1 MKATIKEFLRLES
14 AAGLILISAAVL
26 AMVVA
31 NSPLSALYDMLLDV
45 PVEVRIGALEIAKP
59 LILWINDGL
68 MAIFFFL
75 VGLELKREVL
85 QGELSDPSSVWL
97 PLFGAIGGIAFPVGI
112 YVWLNYGD
120 AEAMTGWAIPAAT
133 DIAFALG
140 VLTLFGERVPVAL
153 KVFLVSI
160 AIFDDIAAIV
170 IIAVF
175 YSGDLSLTALLIA
188 GGCLIVLYAMNRLG
202 VADNSPYIW
211 IGLIMWTALL
221 KSGVHATLA
230 GVALAAFIPMRAKNE
245 PDRSPL
251 RELES
256 DLHHLVAF
264 IILPLFAFANAG
276 ISFGRMG
283 LDDLLHP
290 VSVGIILGLF
300 AGKQIGVATF
310 CYVAI
315 KTGLAR
321 MPTGMSFGSLY
332 GAAAL
337 CGIGFTMSMFI
348 GSLAFESQSTSIEIL
363 LDERLGIVVGSLMSA
378 LLAIA
383 VLHLSLPK
391 TDHNGA
397 R

>member
-14 AAGLILISAAVL
+14 AGGLLLMGAALL

-31 NSPLSALYDMLLDV
+31 NSPLSGWYDLLLEV
-45 PVEVRIGALEIAKP
+45 PVSIRVGAFEIAKP

-85 QGELSDPSSVWL
+85 QGELSDPSSIVL
-97 PLFGAIGGIAFPVGI
+97 PLVGAIGGIVVPVGI
-112 YVWLNYGD
+112 YVWMNSGD
-120 AEAMTGWAIPAAT
+120 PEAMTGWAIPAAT

-140 VLTLFGERVPVAL
+140 VLALFGPRVPTAL

-160 AIFDDIAAIV
+160 AIFDDLAAIV

-175 YSGDLSLTALLIA
+175 YSGDLSVTALVTAL
-188 GGCLIVLYAMNRLG
+188 GCLAVLFVMNRRG
-202 VADNSPYIW
+202 VSDNSPYIW
-211 IGLIMWTALL
+211 VGLIMWAALL

-230 GVALAAFIPMRAKNE
+230 GVALAAFIPMQSHDN

-256 DLHHLVAF
+256 DLHLLVAF
-264 IILPLFAFANAG
+264 VILPIFAFANAG
-276 ISFGRMG
+276 IPFDRMG

-290 VSVGIILGLF
+290 VSVGIMLGLF
-300 AGKQIGVATF
+300 IGKQIGVAGF
-310 CYVAI
+310 CVIAI
-315 KTGLAR
+315 KTGLAK
-321 MPTGMSFGSLY
+321 MPPGMTFGSLY
-332 GAAAL
+332 GVAAL

-348 GSLAFESQSTSIEIL
+348 GSLAFESQSTSVEML
-363 LDERLGIVVGSLMSA
+363 FDERLGIVTGSILSA
-378 LLAIA
+378 LTA
-383 VLHLSLPK
+383 VVILNLTLPK
-391 TDHNGA
+391 TGDDPA
-397 R
+397 T

>member
-1 MKATIKEFLRLES
+1 
-14 AAGLILISAAVL
+14 
-26 AMVVA
+26 MVVA

-45 PVEVRIGALEIAKP
+45 PVEIRIGAFEIAKP

-85 QGELSDPSSVWL
+85 QGELSDPSSVLL
-97 PLFGAIGGIAFPVGI
+97 PLIGAIGGIAVPVGI
-112 YVWLNYGD
+112 YVWLNFGD

-140 VLTLFGERVPVAL
+140 VLALFGQRVPVAL

-175 YSGDLSLTALLIA
+175 YSGDLSLTALLTA
-188 GGCLIVLYAMNRLG
+188 GACLVVLYAMNRQG
-202 VADNSPYIW
+202 VSDNSPYIW

-230 GVALAAFIPMRAKNE
+230 GVALAAFIPMQAKNE
-245 PDRSPL
+245 PTRSPL

-264 IILPLFAFANAG
+264 VILPLFAFANAG
-276 ISFGRMG
+276 IPFDRMG
-283 LDDLLHP
+283 LDDLFHP

-300 AGKQIGVATF
+300 VGKQIGVSSF
-310 CYVAI
+310 CFIAI

-321 MPTGMSFGSLY
+321 MPAGMSYGSLY

-348 GSLAFESQSTSIEIL
+348 GSLAFGSQSTSVEIL
-363 LDERLGIVVGSLMSA
+363 LDERLGIVVGSLLSA
-378 LLAIA
+378 LLAMA

-391 TDHNGA
+391 PGHPEA
-397 R
+397 E

>member
-1 MKATIKEFLRLES
+1 MI
-14 AAGLILISAAVL
+14 
-26 AMVVA
+26 VA
-31 NSPLSALYDMLLDV
+31 NSPLSALYDMLLGV
-45 PVEVRIGALEIAKP
+45 PVEVRIGAFEIAKP

-97 PLFGAIGGIAFPVGI
+97 PLFGALGGIVVPVGI

-140 VLTLFGERVPVAL
+140 VLALFGERVPVAL

-175 YSGDLSLTALLIA
+175 YSGDLSLTALLTA
-188 GGCLIVLYAMNRLG
+188 GACLIVLYAMNRRG
-202 VADNSPYIW
+202 VSDNSPYIW
-211 IGLIMWTALL
+211 VGLIMWTALL

-230 GVALAAFIPMRAKNE
+230 GVALAAFIPMHAKNE
-245 PDRSPL
+245 PNRSPL

-264 IILPLFAFANAG
+264 VILPLFAFANAG
-276 ISFGRMG
+276 IPFDRMG
-283 LDDLLHP
+283 LDDLFHP

-315 KTGLAR
+315 RTGLAR
-321 MPTGMSFGSLY
+321 MPAGMSFGSLY

-348 GSLAFESQSTSIEIL
+348 GSLAFESQSTSVEVL
-363 LDERLGIVVGSLMSA
+363 LDERLGIVVGSLLSA
-378 LLAIA
+378 LLAIV

-391 TDHNGA
+391 PGRPEAD
-397 R
+397 